1 MRKQLV
7 SVAFL
12 SALVLASCSKDES
25 LSNNESK
32 VPVSFST
39 SVQTR
44 ASVEGTSFAD
54 GTEIGVFAAQGVDA
68 ATAPV
73 WGATNFIQNDKSTI
87 NSGVVTTSTTYWYG
101 IAGEQIKVAAYYPYS
116 SNVTTAA
123 GAAPVVNYTITG
135 QEDLMVGTTASPFLD
150 KTLATTPANSVITFN
165 HLLTQLKFSAVAGAG
180 SAGMNVTKISVAGK
194 NSFQVSLD
202 NYTATAVG
210 STTGLFDAA
219 ILNGGLVAA
228 AGATASSVGGPV
240 MVEPGLSTFN
250 VTVTLGGSATFTVPV
265 SPASGTFEKGKS
277 YNVIFTINKS
287 GISATAVIT
296 PWADGGNA
304 SGSIG

>member
-1 MRKQLV
+1 MKKQLI

-12 SALVLASCSKDES
+12 SALILSSCSKDDS
-25 LSNNESK
+25 VKNESK
-32 VPVSFST
+32 VPVTLST
-39 SVQTR
+39 SVLTR
-44 ASVEGTSFAD
+44 ASVEGPAFAD
-54 GTEIGVFAAQGVDA
+54 GTEIGVFAAQSASTGV
-68 ATAPV
+68 APA
-73 WGATNFIQNDKSTI
+73 WGLTNMIQNDKATVA
-87 NSGVVTTSTTYWYG
+87 SGVVTTSTTYWYSVG
-101 IAGEQIKVAAYYPYS
+101 GEDIKVAAYYPYS
-116 SNVTTAA
+116 TNVTYAA
-123 GAAPVVNYTITG
+123 AAAPVVNYTITG
-135 QEDLMVGTTASPFLD
+135 QEDLMAGTTAASTLN
-150 KTLATTPANSVITFN
+150 KTTAATTGSSVITFN

-180 SAGMNVTKISVAGK
+180 SAGMNISKISVAGK

-228 AGATASSVGGPV
+228 AGSTASQVGGSV
-240 MVEPGLSTFN
+240 MVEPGLASFN
-250 VTVTLGGSATFTVPV
+250 VTVTLGGTATFTIPV
-265 SPASGTFEKGKS
+265 TPVSGTFEKGKS